1 MITQKHSRMKILLNE
16 NFELT
21 YYSIFPNQFVFFIS
35 MTKGLNDLVIE
46 TQQELDILEMM
57 IEGLLNE
64 NQVDSVFLDGD
75 SVLQTVDSLINQ
87 AYLLEE
93 QKKARAEKDIPN
105 IEEKIKKYEKEFENL
120 RKKKLELNRQ
130 SMNISTLDVPAIMNE
145 IRLKRPKILKD
156 VLVNTANLVA
166 KMPTV
171 TEEQVDKAFRL
182 ALKHRCKL
190 AVSEFIDSYV

>member
-1 MITQKHSRMKILLNE
+1 MK
-16 NFELT
+16 
-21 YYSIFPNQFVFFIS
+21 
-35 MTKGLNDLVIE
+35 KGLNDLVVE

-64 NQVDSVFLDGD
+64 NQIDTVYLDGD
-75 SVLQTVDSLINQ
+75 SVLQSVDSLINQ

-105 IEEKIKKYEKEFENL
+105 IEEKIKRYQKEFDNL

-156 VLVNTANLVA
+156 VLVSTANLIS
-166 KMPTV
+166 KMPAV
-171 TEEQVDKAFRL
+171 TEEQVDKAFKL

-190 AVSEFIDSYV
+190 AVSEFIDSYA

>member
-1 MITQKHSRMKILLNE
+1 MK
-16 NFELT
+16 
-21 YYSIFPNQFVFFIS
+21 
-35 MTKGLNDLVIE
+35 KGLNDLVIE

-120 RKKKLELNRQ
+120 RKKKIELNRQ

-156 VLVNTANLVA
+156 VLVNTANLIA

-171 TEEQVDKAFRL
+171 TEEQVDKAFKL